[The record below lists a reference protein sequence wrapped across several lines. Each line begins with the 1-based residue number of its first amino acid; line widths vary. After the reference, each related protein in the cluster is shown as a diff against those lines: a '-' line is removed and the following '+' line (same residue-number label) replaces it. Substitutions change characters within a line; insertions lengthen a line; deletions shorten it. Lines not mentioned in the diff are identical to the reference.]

1 MAKLIPPLNPLR
13 VFEAVAR
20 LGSFTKGADELHV
33 SQSAVSR
40 QILLLEDYLQ
50 VKLFNREQRG
60 ISLTGAGRAYQQE
73 VGPAFARIAAATQ
86 DLLTRSRGGPIRV
99 RAYTTFAAKWLMCR
113 LPAFQAACPEVDVQL
128 STDVTPADFS
138 SGDLDLAIQFGDG
151 NWPGMLCDRLFD
163 DCITPVCSPALLG
176 KPGAPL
182 RSPADLVHHRLLHS
196 RYRKDD
202 WPYWLAT
209 VNRPLLTEHRD
220 NMVFSSSILTY
231 QAAVDGLG
239 VAIGQVRLLDHEI
252 DSGALVC
259 PLETVVR
266 QGLAYYLLRPQR
278 DATPRKVAVFRD
290 WLLEETQRCQHQS
303 VKGPVTANV

>member
-1 MAKLIPPLNPLR
+1 MAKIIPPLNPLR

-40 QILLLEDYLQ
+40 QISLLEDYLQ

-60 ISLTGAGRAYQQE
+60 ISLTEAGRAYQQE
-73 VGPAFARIAAATQ
+73 IGPAFARIAAATQ
-86 DLLTRSRGGPIRV
+86 DLLTQSRGGPVRV
-99 RAYTTFAAKWLMCR
+99 RAYTTFVAKWLMRR
-113 LPAFQAACPEVDVQL
+113 LPAFQEAYPEIDVQL

-138 SGDLDLAIQFGDG
+138 SDELDLAIQFGDG
-151 NWPGMLCDRLFD
+151 AWPGVHCDRLFD
-163 DCITPVCSPALLG
+163 DCITPVCSPSLLD

-182 RSPADLVHHRLLHS
+182 RSVDDLKHHRLLHS

-202 WPYWLAT
+202 WPYWLAA
-209 VNRPLLTEHRD
+209 VDRPALAEHRD

-239 VAIGQVRLLDHEI
+239 VAIGQVRLLDHEF
-252 DSGALVC
+252 DSGTLVC
-259 PLETVVR
+259 PLPRVVR
-266 QGLAYYLLRPQR
+266 KGLAYYLLRPQR
-278 DATPRKVAVFRD
+278 DSMPRKVTVFRD
-290 WLLEETQRCQHQS
+290 WLLEQTQRS
-303 VKGPVTANV
+303 RD